1 MITIINYYTE
11 TADLKKTD
19 LPLTLWKGKEFV
31 DKVTRNGETWDAYHS
46 SESIKKTVDLYIKKL
61 NEFLKKDINIKKSSK
76 AIPKSKSKPNKEL
89 ARIKKFLKTLSKDQL
104 GSDYA
109 YVFSAD
115 LDKVTAWIHDST
127 KSYNIHL
134 NKLADR
140 LLEKEEYYKKMYSEN
155 EEYKDYFKPKKKVK
169 SSASKPKTIVK
180 TIARQKKKTARQLA
194 YEKADKVEV
203 LSQELKFVKR
213 FVLMHDKVKTQ
224 HQIRLFINALQ
235 KAIVEKRIRK
245 TSPFAKEISKIQDYL
260 LDLFFMFKKENK
272 KITINL
278 DESLRTKYLTLVGK
292 EAELHSVKL
301 IKSYINL
308 QGKLIPNSKAKNL
321 HNRVARLVNNGS
333 VTKRDKYW
341 KEIENILSTLKSF
354 VKKNVEQGE
363 LMVSSKEL
371 NGLNDI
377 LSGCA
382 CEEVHGIHSV
392 PKNTIMNSQDI
403 INLQFNKL
411 GFTGKWLNLIGNPSV
426 GFRTMIFGKPKMGK
440 SYLAVDYAGYLARN
454 HGTVLYVAREEGID
468 DTLQQK
474 LKDKNVAHP
483 DLYVS
488 DYLPEDLSAYD
499 FVFLDSVNKLGLT
512 PEDLERLDKEYPYT
526 SFTEIFQTTKQG
538 NFKGA
543 NEFQH
548 DVDVIIEIPEK
559 GKAVGFGRFNQGG
572 EMNIFSQ

>member
-1 MITIINYYTE
+1 MISITNYYTE
-11 TADLKKTD
+11 TAGLKKTD

-46 SESIKKTVDLYIKKL
+46 SESIKKTVDLYIEKL
-61 NEFLKKDINIKKSSK
+61 NEFLKKDIAIKKSSK
-76 AIPKSKSKPNKEL
+76 AVTKSKSKTVNK
-89 ARIKKFLKTLSKDQL
+89 
-104 GSDYA
+104 
-109 YVFSAD
+109 
-115 LDKVTAWIHDST
+115 T
-127 KSYNIHL
+127 KQ
-134 NKLADR
+134 
-140 LLEKEEYYKKMYSEN
+140 
-155 EEYKDYFKPKKKVK
+155 KKVK
-169 SSASKPKTIVK
+169 KPEPKISSKAIV
-180 TIARQKKKTARQLA
+180 RPKKKTARQLA

-213 FVLMHDKVKTQ
+213 FVLMHDNVKNQ
-224 HQIRLFINALQ
+224 HQIRLFINVLQ

-260 LDLFFMFKKENK
+260 LDLFWKFKNENE
-272 KITINL
+272 KIQINL

-371 NGLNDI
+371 SGLNDI

-382 CEEVHGIHSV
+382 CEEVHGIQSV
-392 PKNTIMNSQDI
+392 PKNTIMSSEDI
-403 INLQFNKL
+403 VNLQFNKL
-411 GFTGKWLNLIGNPSV
+411 GFTGKWLKLIGNPSV

-488 DYLPEDLSAYD
+488 DYLPEDLSEYD

-512 PEDLERLDKEYPYT
+512 PEDLDRLDKEYPYT

-538 NFKGA
+538 NFRGG

-548 DVDVIIEIPEK
+548 DVDVVIEIPEK

-572 EMNIFSQ
+572 EMNIFSN